1 MRTFSELDK
10 DVARCLLSNHGEKHV
25 FEVVSDCFSM
35 KSLAVFLQGKDSA
48 YILYAK
54 DCNYNTLLKSKQRLM
69 SVLSILDYMEQE
81 GMIYVIESLSSDL
94 FFLHELNEHN
104 VAVVKENQRYSF
116 EKGTVECQSG
126 KCVVKDTSYSDI
138 MEGDACSDLLT
149 QKLWHFFVGD
159 VYDTQTLVSFVG
171 NGFKLPEVLQYE
183 EELKHTKKS
192 LCLTRITLLTSML
205 IPILCI
211 PLSNRFGKSTLTE
224 QQYYPVIKCLEKVDT
239 TVSEICKHLK
249 DVESNQIM
257 IIKKMCKTR
266 PIEKV
271 KQKGVN

>member
-25 FEVVSDCFSM
+25 FEVLSDCFSM
-35 KSLAVFLQGKDSA
+35 KNLAVFLQGKDSA

-81 GMIYVIESLSSDL
+81 GMIYVIETLSSDL
-94 FFLHELNEHN
+94 FFLHELDEHN

-239 TVSEICKHLK
+239 TVSEISKHLK

-257 IIKKMCKTR
+257 IIEKRCKTK

>member
-25 FEVVSDCFSM
+25 FEVLSDCFSM
-35 KSLAVFLQGKDSA
+35 KNLAVFLQGKDSA

-81 GMIYVIESLSSDL
+81 GMIYVIETLSSDL

-239 TVSEICKHLK
+239 TVSEISKHLK
-249 DVESNQIM
+249 DAESNQIM
-257 IIKKMCKTR
+257 IIEKRCKTK

>member
-10 DVARCLLSNHGEKHV
+10 EVARRLLSNHGEKHV
-25 FEVVSDCFSM
+25 FEVLSDCFSTR
-35 KSLAVFLQGKDSA
+35 SLAVFLQGKDSS

-54 DCNYNTLLKSKQRLM
+54 DCDNSTLSESIQRLM

-81 GMIYVIESLSSDL
+81 GMIYVIDSLSSDTL
-94 FFLHELNEHN
+94 FLHELKEHY
-104 VAVVKENQRYSF
+104 VAVVKENHRYSF

-126 KCVVKDTSYSDI
+126 KCVVKDDSCSDI
-138 MEGDACSDLLT
+138 MEGDVCSDLLT

-159 VYDTQTLVSFVG
+159 VYDTQALVSFVG

-192 LCLTRITLLTSML
+192 LCLTRITLLTSLL

-239 TVSEICKHLK
+239 TVSEIYKQLK
-249 DVESNQIM
+249 EIKSKQILLNQ
-257 IIKKMCKTR
+257 KTDETK
-266 PIEKV
+266 PIEKG
-271 KQKGVN
+271 KYKSS